1 MDPRSDEARLKFFGR
16 RKGRSLKPSQQGILD
31 QRLPVYA
38 LDPEAMPKNPRELFI
53 PSVDSVQMEIGF
65 GSGEHLVAQA
75 QASLPL
81 LLGSFVLASSLAS
94 AVSATVWGY
103 MADTSS
109 RNVMVRGGGL
119 AALVCLLAGGLAAW
133 GPQTDWLHWLYPL
146 AFFVLAIAHAGVRIG
161 RKTYMV
167 DMAGGNKRTDYTAV
181 SNTVIGFLLLAVGG
195 ISAGVAMLG
204 NDWALLVLGMM
215 GATGV
220 VSARLLKE
228 V

>member
-1 MDPRSDEARLKFFGR
+1 MVFFTVDEFPGASEGGNNAFKEAVASLGLLKNDAPFR
-16 RKGRSLKPSQQGILD
+16 RFVITRALLMASSLASPFL
-31 QRLPVYA
+31 V
-38 LDPEAMPKNPRELFI
+38 
-53 PSVDSVQMEIGF
+53 
-65 GSGEHLVAQA
+65 LVAQA